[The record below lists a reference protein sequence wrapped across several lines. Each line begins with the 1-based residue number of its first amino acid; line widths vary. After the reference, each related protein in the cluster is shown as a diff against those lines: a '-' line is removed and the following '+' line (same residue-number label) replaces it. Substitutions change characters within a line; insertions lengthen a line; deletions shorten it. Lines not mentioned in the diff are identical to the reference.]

1 MRLHRRVHEGH
12 GDAQEDAGG
21 CMGMLR
27 RMQEGAWGC
36 SGGCRRVRGDA
47 QEDA

>member
-1 MRLHRRVHEGH
+1 
-12 GDAQEDAGG
+12 
-21 CMGMLR
+21 MGMLR

-47 QEDA
+47 QVDA